1 MNEDLHLL
9 KNEDIESVSD
19 NSTEIQPD
27 DSRHEEDVSVGG
39 DAVEDGGSDSEASGS
54 DSSGDSEISVDGG
67 GSADPVEDHEDSSG
81 DVSEESDAEVLKV
94 LESVNEKL
102 DASPDYDG
110 LVDSLRSLVDIMSV
124 QALSEPDA
132 PSIPL
137 SGYEDY
143 SYPVDVVYRVF
154 VTAQNSETEAPFT
167 YDSPEMFEDG
177 YTLICN
183 SVDAGNFAYF
193 SIRTVTDCNGTVV
206 YNADAVT
213 EPEEP
218 DNPEEPDTFKEDV
231 LASLAFLHEDLAS
244 VHEDLQSVS
253 MNDLEYREET
263 LLLQQQYLDLEKES
277 RELHYQMLASNIAI
291 GFAVLLTL
299 GYIVAHGFFQRMKV
313 G

>member
-9 KNEDIESVSD
+9 ENEDMESVSD
-19 NSTEIQPD
+19 NSTEVPPD
-27 DSRHEEDVSVGG
+27 DSGHEEDGMGG
-39 DAVEDGGSDSEASGS
+39 GEAVEDSGSDSEAPDS
-54 DSSGDSEISVDGG
+54 DSPGDSETPSDGG
-67 GSADPVEDHEDSSG
+67 ETADPVEDHEDSSG
-81 DVSEESDAEVLKV
+81 DVPGESDAEVLKV

-102 DASPDYDG
+102 DASPDYDS
-110 LVDSLRSLVDIMSV
+110 LVDSLRSLVDVMSV
-124 QALSEPDA
+124 QALSETDA
-132 PSIPL
+132 PGIPL
-137 SGYEDY
+137 NGYEDY

-154 VTAQNSETEAPFT
+154 VTAQNSETEATFT
-167 YDSPEMFEDG
+167 YDSPEMFDDG
-177 YTLICN
+177 YALICD
-183 SVDAGNFAYF
+183 SVDSGNFAYF
-193 SIRTVTDCNGTVV
+193 SIRTVTDCNGAVV

-213 EPEEP
+213 EPEDP
-218 DNPEEPDTFKEDV
+218 DEDSDTFKEDV
-231 LASLAFLHEDLAS
+231 LASLALLHEDLAS
-244 VHEDLQSVS
+244 VHGDLQSVS